1 MKRVL
6 AFGTFDIVHLGHIA
20 YLHQARRRGDHLTV
34 VVARDSTVANLKG
47 HPPHFSQKERVRFL
61 KELRLVDR
69 VVLGNDGDRIEI
81 LRTLRPD
88 VIVLGHDHEIDIP
101 TLKRSLRASIGT
113 PLPIVVRARAYRRS
127 RYTSHILKGV

>member
-1 MKRVL
+1 MKHVV

-20 YLHQARRRGDHLTV
+20 YLRTARRRGDHLTV
-34 VVARDSTVANLKG
+34 VVARDSTVAKLKG
-47 HPPHFSQKERVRFL
+47 RAPHFSQKERVRFL
-61 KELRLVDR
+61 KELRLVDK

-81 LRTLRPD
+81 LRTLRSD
-88 VIVLGHDHEIDIP
+88 VIVLGHDHAIDIP
-101 TLKRSLRASIGT
+101 TLKSSLRASIGM